1 MPNKLMID
9 GMQQGPCPLYNN
21 VKETT
26 DTPELFVERSA
37 RA

>member
-1 MPNKLMID
+1 MPSKLMID
-9 GMQQGPCPLYNN
+9 GMQQGPRPLYYH

-26 DTPELFVERSA
+26 DTPELFMGRSA